1 MLDFL
6 KRFFGHFDSNGLKY
20 STKHL
25 KAVYPSIINWSVN
38 RQAMY
43 ADAEVVKNCN
53 IPTFQQFATQFKV
66 DDENM
71 HTWNATSIGN
81 IAYMAIH
88 SNTFSARANC
98 LQQLLA
104 IKNHI
109 PKLKKVN

>member
-1 MLDFL
+1 MIDFI
-6 KRFFGHFDSNGLKY
+6 KRFFGFYDSNGLKY
-20 STKHL
+20 SAKHL
-25 KAVYPSIINWSVN
+25 KLVYPSIIQWSVN

-53 IPTFQQFATQFKV
+53 TPAFQQFATQFKV
-66 DDENM
+66 DADNID
-71 HTWNATSIGN
+71 TWNATAIGN

-88 SNTFSARANC
+88 SDVFSARANC

-104 IKNHI
+104 IKHLT